1 MRTIRQFQKDLKN
14 YRNYIIYSGK
24 SGLKAEIANS
34 HLSWMWWILDP
45 LLFMLVYS
53 FIALVVFKK
62 SEPYFPAFVFIGL
75 SIWTFFERTVK
86 GSVKIVRSNKDIV
99 SKVYLPKYVLILVR
113 MIMNGFKMLVS
124 FSLVIVVM
132 FIYRVPVTWNILYIV
147 LCFLTIFFVTFGV
160 SAFMLHFGVF
170 VEDLFN
176 VMNVALKL
184 VFYMSGIFYSITRNI
199 PEPYLSILL
208 KLNPVALVID
218 DLRSVMLYSTGPHW
232 VVELVWLAAGILLS
246 YFGVYVI
253 YKYENSYVK
262 VI

>member
-1 MRTIRQFQKDLKN
+1 MQTIKQFQKDMKS
-14 YRNYIIYSGK
+14 YRNYIMYSGK
-24 SGLKAEIANS
+24 SALKAEIANS

-86 GSVKIVRSNKDIV
+86 GSVKIVRSNKEIV

-132 FIYRVPVTWNILYIV
+132 LIYRVPVTWNILYVVPIMLMV
-147 LCFLTIFFVTFGV
+147 FFVTFGI

-176 VMNVALKL
+176 VMNVVLKL

-208 KLNPVALVID
+208 KLNPIALAID
-218 DLRSVMLYSTGPHW
+218 DLRSVMLYAGGPHLLA
-232 VVELVWLAAGILLS
+232 ELIWLGAGILLS
-246 YFGVYVI
+246 YFGIYVI